1 MSKVTTN
8 WDMERRGAEES
19 WRRLRLFRSDFLR
32 VSGAGDIHS
41 LFASALHQAEQQFRA
56 ARTVGYES
64 RPLNLF
70 YGLSQ
75 AGRAVA
81 AVASLRGT
89 TPAELNGHGIKCSN
103 LGDFRIGRVPQLAT
117 LKVRSDDSTR
127 ASFPVLSNIL
137 QSQEL
142 RTPTALARL
151 WEMLVEPQLHEPLTA
166 PQTPVL
172 FVEQGALLGPE
183 GSGTA
188 FLQLS
193 GIPTSI
199 DFGDPAKFTQFT
211 ASYPAL
217 AGANFDR
224 VTGQSPGRDSRPAT
238 QSIQVSRT
246 VLAPMDRPTGTY
258 RGSLV
263 VLPVPSEGSRPMHP
277 LMIWWAILFGLSM
290 LARYEPTSW
299 TKLIDVNTS
308 SSAVPIEFLL
318 DVALESIVDI
328 LADVIGELLGEIS

>member
-1 MSKVTTN
+1 MTTH
-8 WDMERRGAEES
+8 WDMERRGSEES
-19 WRRLRLFRSDFLR
+19 WRRLRLFRSEFLS
-32 VSGAGDIHS
+32 VGGVGDLHS
-41 LFASALHQAEQQFRA
+41 LFTSALHQAEQQFRA

-81 AVASLRGT
+81 AAASLCGS
-89 TPAELNGHGIKCSN
+89 TPAELNGHGIKCTN
-103 LGDFRIGRVPQLAT
+103 LGDFRMGRVPHLAG
-117 LKVRSDDSTR
+117 LKVRSEDSTR
-127 ASFPVLSNIL
+127 ASFSVLSNIL
-137 QSQEL
+137 QSQDL
-142 RTPTALARL
+142 RTPTDLARL
-151 WEMLVEPQLHEPLTA
+151 WEMLVEPQLHEPLTM
-166 PQTPVL
+166 PQAPVL
-172 FVEQGALLGPE
+172 LVEQESLLGPE

-193 GIPTSI
+193 GIPASI

-211 ASYPAL
+211 ALYPAL
-217 AGANFDR
+217 AGSNFDR
-224 VTGQSPGRDSRPAT
+224 VTGQSRGYDSRPAT

-246 VLAPMDRPTGTY
+246 VTAASDGPTSTY
-258 RGSLV
+258 RGSHV
-263 VLPVPSEGSRPMHP
+263 VLPAPSSGSRSMHP
-277 LMIWWAILFGLSM
+277 LMIWWSILFGLSM

-318 DVALESIVDI
+318 NVALESMRTFWPTP
-328 LADVIGELLGEIS
+328 